1 MKDNTDDCGGG
12 GGGGGWKKEVVSDV
26 TITIEADDDN
36 KGDYIKLIPGSDEC
50 LPLTAVEM
58 VEECSLPSRRSVV
71 WYWVKMVLLFL
82 SLGFLAVAVLKWVGP
97 YLIDKEVIPIINWET
112 ETFSPPVLTILLFA
126 SVAIFPTILLPSTP
140 SMWVAGVTLGYGFGF
155 LLIITAAAIGVSLP
169 FIIGSIFH
177 HKIEGWLEKYPK
189 KASILKSA
197 GAGNWFHQFR
207 AVALIR
213 ISPFPYMVFN
223 YCAVATN
230 VKYGPYI
237 IGSLVGM
244 VPEIFVAIYTGILI
258 KTLADA
264 SNERQSLSAQQII
277 LNALGFCLTVVT
289 TVIITVYAKRRLKEL
304 QEEDKMLLL
313 Q

>member
-1 MKDNTDDCGGG
+1 MTDCNDDCGGEL
-12 GGGGGWKKEVVSDV
+12 KKEVVSDL
-26 TITIEADDDN
+26 TIIIEADDN
-36 KGDYIKLIPGSDEC
+36 KGDYIKLSSDES
-50 LPLTAVEM
+50 LPPITVA
-58 VEECSLPSRRSVV
+58 EECSPPSRRSGV

-82 SLGFLAVAVLKWVGP
+82 CLGFSAVAVIKWVGP
-97 YLIDKEVIPIINWET
+97 FLIDKEVIPIINWET
-112 ETFSPPVLTILLFA
+112 KTFSPPVLTILLFA

-140 SMWVAGVTLGYGFGF
+140 SMWVAGMTLGYGFGF
-155 LLIITAAAIGVSLP
+155 LLIISAAAIGVSLP

-177 HKIEGWLEKYPK
+177 HKIEGWLEQYPK

-213 ISPFPYMVFN
+213 ISPFPYMVYN

-237 IGSLVGM
+237 TGSLVGM

-258 KTLADA
+258 RTLADA
-264 SNERQSLSAQQII
+264 TNESQSLTAQQII
-277 LNALGFCLTVVT
+277 FNALGFCLTVAT

-304 QEEDKMLLL
+304 QEEDKMLL